1 MPERIESVLQEDR
14 RFSPTEEFRASARLK
29 NHEDY
34 DRLYR
39 LSLNKPE
46 EFWGS
51 IAKELHWFEA
61 WHHVAEW
68 KEPFAKW
75 FVGGKTNLSY
85 N

>member
-1 MPERIESVLQEDR
+1 MMPERIESVLQEDR

-46 EFWGS
+46 EFW
-51 IAKELHWFEA
+51 
-61 WHHVAEW
+61 
-68 KEPFAKW
+68 
-75 FVGGKTNLSY
+75 
-85 N
+85 